1 MTETVQELTE
11 ALRLVNE
18 AHARE
23 QWLKERQRGIG
34 ASEVAAIIGV
44 DPRRGQCALYAEK
57 IGALVREEK
66 PWMRW
71 GLKAE
76 DLTAQA
82 YAEESGREVIPPR
95 GGAFQIARDPSVPFL
110 GATLDRLTTGSSAYP
125 MPLASAVFPRDE
137 VAPLEC
143 KVVGG
148 FNADRWSEE
157 PPVEYQVQLQIQMF
171 CTGARWGT
179 LAALVGWPPRPTWVD
194 FERNDRFLA
203 AALPRVEEF
212 WQRVVDRRPPDPDP
226 PVSAS
231 AAAVRALW
239 PADTG
244 ETIALPVDTLDLVDR
259 WQVAKARKSSADGE
273 ADEIEN
279 QLRARMRDATTGTLS
294 DGTALVL
301 KTTSVKAYSV
311 EHKAKTYRTLRHYVP
326 KPESRRKKKA

>member
-11 ALRLVNE
+11 ALRQANE

-57 IGALVREEK
+57 IGALVREDN
-66 PWMRW
+66 PYMRW
-71 GLKAE
+71 GRKAE
-76 DLTAQA
+76 ALTAEA
-82 YAEESGREVIPPR
+82 YGQETGRPVSDPP
-95 GGAFQIARDPSVPFL
+95 GGLYHIVYSDPLSVL
-110 GATLDRLTTGSSAYP
+110 GATLDRVTQPSEACPAPIAITHPAETY
-125 MPLASAVFPRDE
+125 
-137 VAPLEC
+137 APLEC
-143 KVVGG
+143 KVVAGWIG
-148 FNADRWSEE
+148 DRWAEE
-157 PPVEYQVQLQIQMF
+157 PPLEYQVQLQIQML
-171 CTGARWGT
+171 CTGARWGS
-179 LAALVGWPPRPTWVD
+179 LAALIGWPPRPVWVD

-244 ETIALPVDTLDLVDR
+244 ETITLPVDTLELVDR
-259 WQVAKARKSSADGE
+259 WQHAKARKSAADGE
-273 ADEIEN
+273 AEEIEN

-301 KTTSVKAYSV
+301 KTTSVKAYTV
-311 EHKAKTYRTLRHYVP
+311 EHEAKKYRTLRHYVP
-326 KPESRRKKKA
+326 KPASRRKKKA